1 MKKGLECWAIFQCE
15 EENCPA
21 YRLKECRCWL
31 IPGTHCRRQL
41 QGKFLEKIEM
51 CLECE
56 AFDSNIDPDSMGDT
70 LKMVSNQFQ
79 EFRRMV
85 EERDR
90 ELEDTSMEL
99 ALGLSEVFEALKRIS
114 SGDPMARIPE
124 SSELELIAKLK
135 HMVNLTAKELGE
147 IVDLSHEFAIGLA
160 EHFDVL
166 LRVSKG
172 QLGARVS
179 GASEIELLESL
190 KKVTNQMI
198 ESVSAEIHERQRAG
212 SELLKKK
219 DEMET
224 ILNGIQD
231 FILVITP
238 DRKIVEANEPF
249 LRMMGYSRKDVI
261 GRKCHEVFRKAEQ
274 PCSCGD
280 VICPLTTVITDKEP
294 IQQIRQRVDHNGET
308 RYIEVTMFPIWER
321 DGKISKFIEISRDIT
336 ERKREEEKVMRRLEH
351 MVEERTEQ
359 LRETHA
365 QLLHKDKMSSL
376 GKLSASV
383 VHEINNPIAGVLNL
397 IMLIKR
403 IMEEGPTD
411 QSKEQ
416 FRDYLNLMETETR
429 RISRIVSNLLAF
441 SRQSKIEMKPFDLNR
456 LIEKTLVLNSNL
468 FRINRVQTK
477 KDLSENLPQIYGSED
492 QLQQAF
498 MNFVSNA
505 AEAVEGKGGGTLEIT
520 TSYSPETNLITIIFR
535 DTGVGIPAENLSM
548 LFEPFFTTK
557 KKGKGVGLG
566 LSVAY
571 GIIQEHGGAIQVES
585 TVGEGTT
592 FEVQLPL
599 RPPSEPASKHG
610 GPHG

>member
-1 MKKGLECWAIFQCE
+1 MTE
-15 EENCPA
+15 
-21 YRLKECRCWL
+21 
-31 IPGTHCRRQL
+31 T
-41 QGKFLEKIEM
+41 
-51 CLECE
+51 
-56 AFDSNIDPDSMGDT
+56 
-70 LKMVSNQFQ
+70 
-79 EFRRMV
+79 
-85 EERDR
+85 
-90 ELEDTSMEL
+90 DTSMINIGLVGGGTFSQAVLKKLRFDYDTEDVNARLVAL
-99 ALGLSEVFEALKRIS
+99 ADQNAESPGLKFAGELGLKTTSDYHNFYGPDYAIDLIVTLTPDPKVFQDILDTKPPHVRVLSYQTFELFWKALHQEEER
-114 SGDPMARIPE
+114 
-124 SSELELIAKLK
+124 
-135 HMVNLTAKELGE
+135 
-147 IVDLSHEFAIGLA
+147 
-160 EHFDVL
+160 
-166 LRVSKG
+166 LR
-172 QLGARVS
+172 
-179 GASEIELLESL
+179 
-190 KKVTNQMI
+190 
-198 ESVSAEIHERQRAG
+198 
-212 SELLKKK
+212 KKK

-224 ILNGIQD
+224 IVNGIQD

-238 DRKIVEANEPF
+238 DRRIIEVNEAF
-249 LRMMGYSRKDVI
+249 LRTMGYSREEVI
-261 GRKCHEVFRKAEQ
+261 GHKCHEVFQRAEQ
-274 PCSCGD
+274 PCNYGD
-280 VICPLTTVITDKEP
+280 VICPLTTVITNKEP
-294 IQQIRQRVDHNGET
+294 IQQIRQRVDHNGEA
-308 RYIEVTMFPIWER
+308 RYIEVTIFPIWER

-336 ERKREEEKVMRRLEH
+336 ERKREEEEITRRLEH

-359 LRETHA
+359 LKKTHA

-397 IMLIKR
+397 IVLIKR
-403 IMEEGPTD
+403 IMEEGSTD

-456 LIEKTLVLNSNL
+456 LIEKTLLLNSNL
-468 FRINRVQTK
+468 FRINRVQSK
-477 KDLSENLPQIYGSED
+477 KDLLENLPQIYGSED

-505 AEAVEGKGGGTLEIT
+505 AEAIEGKGGGTLEIT
-520 TSYSPETNLITIIFR
+520 TSYSPETNLVTIIFR
-535 DTGVGIPAENLSM
+535 DTGVGIPAENLSV

-571 GIIQEHGGAIQVES
+571 GIIQEHGGTIQVES